1 MQKCGRDFFCGH
13 VCWSI
18 DIAPVSR
25 ECFKK
30 PALAQWKRSAC
41 SRIDFARA
49 CIVRLCMRVHVLC
62 TLAALGGQG
71 GTREAMACTHSFTT
85 GAQGLGLCY
94 RAYTILQL
102 WTTAFS
108 GWVKRCKTMFC
119 QLSLP
124 FPHRLLYYSVQLRT
138 KTFRTQSCAS
148 TTRFV
153 IARQEAVFSNLCLC
167 GCHQISG
174 ILLENG
180 SRTSHLM

>member
-1 MQKCGRDFFCGH
+1 MWERFFLRTCLLIYRHRSGFKGMLQKSCTGAVEEKRVLAHWFCAC
-13 VCWSI
+13 VYC
-18 DIAPVSR
+18 APVYAS
-25 ECFKK
+25 
-30 PALAQWKRSAC
+30 
-41 SRIDFARA
+41 ARA
-49 CIVRLCMRVHVLC
+49 VYTGC
-62 TLAALGGQG
+62 TGRTGGW
-71 GTREAMACTHSFTT
+71 TREAMACTHSFTT
-85 GAQGLGLCY
+85 GAQGLRLCY